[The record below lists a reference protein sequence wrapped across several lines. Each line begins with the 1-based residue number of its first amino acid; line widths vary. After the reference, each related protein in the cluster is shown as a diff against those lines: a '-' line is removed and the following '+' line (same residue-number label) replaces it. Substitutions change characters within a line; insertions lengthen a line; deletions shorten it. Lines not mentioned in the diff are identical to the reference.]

1 MTSTTTYP
9 TLSGKSLRLT
19 DLLPG
24 RGRTPQS
31 AAVSHPDGLHQ
42 VDHQAVILR
51 SVSKTYRLGSVE
63 VPALHNIDL
72 TLQRGEIAAVWGPS
86 GSGKS
91 TLLNLIGLTD
101 RPTRGTVL
109 LDGMDT
115 RKLNERDAARFR
127 NQHIGYV
134 FQNFNLIPVLNAL
147 ENVML
152 PLQIAGMASAQARTQ
167 AAAILEEVGLEDK
180 HRSRPDQLSG
190 GQRQRV
196 AVARALVTEP
206 SLVIADEPTANLDSA
221 TSHRV
226 IELMR
231 NLNRSH
237 HITFLISTHDPRM
250 LEHVDRTIELRDG
263 TILGEQ
269 AR

>member
-1 MTSTTTYP
+1 MNPTSTQQAIP
-9 TLSGKSLRLT
+9 EKLFRLT
-19 DLLPG
+19 DLFQARRAPIPSSSATHPG
-24 RGRTPQS
+24 KQPPDNYEAVVLRG
-31 AAVSHPDGLHQ
+31 A
-42 VDHQAVILR
+42 
-51 SVSKTYRLGSVE
+51 SKTYRLGSVE
-63 VPALHNIDL
+63 VPALHSIDL
-72 TLQRGEIAAVWGPS
+72 SLKRGEIAAVWGPS

-101 RPTRGTVL
+101 RPTSGTVL
-109 LDGMDT
+109 LEGVDT
-115 RKLNERDAARFR
+115 NDLGERDAARFR
-127 NQHIGYV
+127 NQRIGYV
-134 FQNFNLIPVLNAL
+134 FQSFNLIPVLNAV

-152 PLQIAGMASAQARTQ
+152 PLQIAGVSTAAARAK
-167 AAAILEEVGLEDK
+167 AAAILEEVGLADK

-206 SLVIADEPTANLDSA
+206 SLVIADEPTANLDSV

-231 NLNRSH
+231 NLNASH

-263 TILGEQ
+263 TIIGE
-269 AR
+269 